1 MQSGSP
7 VYLPIEVPS
16 SSDGK
21 NKDKWCVSELNSVQ
35 GRKKMMINRSKE
47 KESAPKCKTTS
58 RYAREVTS
66 STVKGD
72 NDTEVVL
79 YFTPFH
85 LEIEFF
91 YSITGNLEAC
101 SQTVFRN

>member
-1 MQSGSP
+1 MQSGSL
-7 VYLPIEVPS
+7 VNLPFVVPS
-16 SSDGK
+16 STDGK
-21 NKDKWCVSELNSVQ
+21 NKDKWCMSELNSVQ
-35 GRKKMMINRSKE
+35 GRNKMMINRSKE

-66 STVKGD
+66 SPVKGD

-79 YFTPFH
+79 YFTPIH

-91 YSITGNLEAC
+91 LLYY
-101 SQTVFRN
+101 R